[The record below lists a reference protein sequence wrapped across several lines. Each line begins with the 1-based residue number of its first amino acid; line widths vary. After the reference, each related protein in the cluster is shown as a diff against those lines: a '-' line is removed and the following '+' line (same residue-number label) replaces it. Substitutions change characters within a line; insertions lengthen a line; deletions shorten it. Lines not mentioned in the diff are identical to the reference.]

1 MNETIR
7 SLLIPLT
14 RASEVVILSGAG
26 LSADSG
32 IPTFRDGAT
41 GLWANV
47 DPDEVVSIDGFRRN
61 PDRVWEWHRTMRE
74 LFAEVRPNAGHEGI
88 AALEGLLPKAR
99 VTVITQN
106 IDGLH
111 QAAGSV
117 RVLEIHG
124 SALRV
129 RCHRHCG
136 FVEAWPVGQP
146 GRRQCPDCGAAAR
159 PDVVWFGEALDS
171 ELLDQAVDCATRAD
185 LFFTVGTS
193 SVVQPAASLSM
204 IARDGGALLVEV
216 NPHDTPFTEF
226 ADYSVRCGAST
237 FFPALATALAQQQ
250 GETNSASLQPESG
263 R

>member
-1 MNETIR
+1 MEETIR
-7 SLLIPLT
+7 SLLVPLT

-61 PDRVWEWHRTMRE
+61 PDRVWEWHRSMRE

-88 AALEGLLPKAR
+88 AALELLLPKAK

-111 QAAGSV
+111 QTAGSA

-136 FVEAWPVGQP
+136 FVESWPAGQP
-146 GRRQCPDCGAAAR
+146 GRRQCPACGAAAR

-171 ELLDQAVDCATRAD
+171 KLLDQAIDSATRAD

-226 ADYSVRCGAST
+226 ADYSIRCGAST

-250 GETNSASLQPESG
+250 SKPSSASSLPESG

>member
-1 MNETIR
+1 MEETIR
-7 SLLIPLT
+7 RLINPLV
-14 RASEVVILSGAG
+14 RAAEVVILSGAG

-61 PDRVWEWHRTMRE
+61 PDRVWEWHKAMRD
-74 LFAEVRPNAGHEGI
+74 LFAKVRPNAGHTGI
-88 AALEGLLPKAR
+88 AALEQLLPKAR
-99 VTVITQN
+99 VSIITQN

-111 QAAGSV
+111 QAAGSSS
-117 RVLEIHG
+117 VLEIHG

-136 FVEAWPVGQP
+136 FVAAWPAGQA
-146 GRRQCPDCGAAAR
+146 GVRQCPSCGAPAR

-171 ELLDQAVDCATRAD
+171 DLLSQAAD
-185 LFFTVGTS
+185 TAADADIFFTVGTS

-204 IARDGGALLVEV
+204 LARDGGALLIEV
-216 NPHDTPFTEF
+216 NPHETAFTEY
-226 ADYSVRCGAST
+226 ADYSIRAGASR
-237 FFPALATALAQQQ
+237 FFPALSEAL
-250 GETNSASLQPESG
+250 SLQID
-263 R
+263 